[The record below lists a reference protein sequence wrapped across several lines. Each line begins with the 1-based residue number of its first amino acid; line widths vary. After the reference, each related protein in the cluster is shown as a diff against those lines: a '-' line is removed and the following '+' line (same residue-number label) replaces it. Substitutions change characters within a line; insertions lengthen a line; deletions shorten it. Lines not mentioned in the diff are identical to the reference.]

1 MNTATS
7 SVEFSFN
14 NIMYKQIDGISMGSP
29 LGPALANIFVGFYE
43 QQLFQTTNKPTV
55 YYRYVD
61 DTFALFKL
69 ESDCDKFFSSLNSLH
84 PVLHFTFEKEANQ
97 SLPFLDVFVEKS
109 GNNFLTSI
117 YRKPTFTGQYL
128 RWDSFGPTKRKT
140 NLIGTLVHRALK
152 ICSKSKLQQELDQIR
167 AILLNNGYPE
177 YIINTS
183 ISKNFKKI

>member
-1 MNTATS
+1 MKCNAGCK
-7 SVEFSFN
+7 E
-14 NIMYKQIDGISMGSP
+14 
-29 LGPALANIFVGFYE
+29 
-43 QQLFQTTNKPTV
+43 
-55 YYRYVD
+55 
-61 DTFALFKL
+61 FKL
-69 ESDCDKFFSSLNSLH
+69 ERNLS
-84 PVLHFTFEKEANQ
+84 Q
-97 SLPFLDVFVEKS
+97 S
-109 GNNFLTSI
+109 SI

-183 ISKNFKKI
+183 ISKKISKFNSAKKEGPQRCPVYLRLP